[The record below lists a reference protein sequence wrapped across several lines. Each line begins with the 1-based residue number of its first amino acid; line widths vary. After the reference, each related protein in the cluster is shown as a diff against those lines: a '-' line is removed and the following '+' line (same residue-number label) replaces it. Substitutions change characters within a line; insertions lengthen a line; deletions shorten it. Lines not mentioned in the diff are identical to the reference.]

1 MGLPDG
7 PFWGLICL
15 VKLQLESLPTHLQQQ
30 LLPAYLISGDD
41 PLLTSEAADAIRAK
55 ARASGFT
62 EREVHFF
69 DRGADWD
76 VVRTSVSS
84 MSLFAEKRIV
94 EIRLPTG
101 KPGVTGARV
110 LMAVIGSL
118 DPDTLLLVLTGRLD
132 RDAQNADW
140 VRALESKGGWLAIWP
155 IPTDRLIAW
164 LKARAKRMDLNI
176 SDDALE
182 LLSDRTEGNLLAA
195 RQELEKLKLALP
207 DGKIS
212 AEAVLASVADSA
224 RFDVSELSESLL
236 EGDTARA
243 LRVLNGLKG
252 EGVELPLVLWACIK
266 AVRDLWGAAHGDAG
280 GARSW
285 QRHSAAL
292 EKGKR
297 RAHSLPYARLAARA
311 ERADRMAKG
320 RLSGDAW
327 DELALLAADLC
338 GRPALP
344 LRGSVVT
351 QAR

>member
-1 MGLPDG
+1 LDA
-7 PFWGLICL
+7 
-15 VKLQLESLPTHLQQQ
+15 HLQQH
-30 LLPAYLISGDD
+30 LLPAYLISGDE
-41 PLLTSEAADAIRAK
+41 PLLTGEAADAVRAK

-84 MSLFAEKRIV
+84 MSLFAERRIV
-94 EIRLPTG
+94 EVRLPTG

-110 LMAVIGSL
+110 LVDVINSL
-118 DPDTLLLVLTGRLD
+118 DSDTLLMVLTGRLD
-132 RDAQNADW
+132 RDAQNAEW
-140 VRALESKGGWLAIWP
+140 VRTLESKGAWLAVWP
-155 IPTDRLIAW
+155 IPTDRLHAW
-164 LKARAKRMDLNI
+164 LKARAKRMNLSV
-176 SDDALE
+176 SDDAVE
-182 LLSDRTEGNLLAA
+182 LLAERTEGNLLAA
-195 RQELEKLKLALP
+195 RQELEKLRLAIP
-207 DGKIS
+207 DGRVS
-212 AEAVLASVADSA
+212 VEAVLASVADSA

-266 AVRDLWGAAHGDAG
+266 AVRDLWGSTQAETG

-297 RAHSLPYARLAARA
+297 RAHSLPYVRLATRA

-320 RLSGDAW
+320 RLAGDAW

-344 LRGSVVT
+344 LRQNMLTRDG
-351 QAR
+351 

>member
-1 MGLPDG
+1 M
-7 PFWGLICL
+7 
-15 VKLQLESLPTHLQQQ
+15 KLQLESLTTHLQQQ

-41 PLLTSEAADAIRAK
+41 PLLTSEAADAVRAK

-110 LMAVIGSL
+110 LMQVIASL
-118 DPDTLLLVLTGRLD
+118 DADTLLLVLTGRLD
-132 RDAQNADW
+132 RDAQNAEW
-140 VRALESKGGWLAIWP
+140 ARALESKGAWLAVWP
-155 IPTDRLIAW
+155 IPSDRLVAW
-164 LKARAKRMDLNI
+164 LKARAKRMDLI
-176 SDDALE
+176 VSDDALE
-182 LLSDRTEGNLLAA
+182 LLADRTEGNLLAA
-195 RQELEKLKLALP
+195 RQELEKLRLAIP
-207 DGKIS
+207 DGKVS
-212 AEAVLASVADSA
+212 VGAVLASVADSA

-236 EGDTARA
+236 EGDAARA

-266 AVRDLWGAAHGDAG
+266 AVRDLWGASHGG
-280 GARSW
+280 GAPSW

-297 RAHSLPYARLAARA
+297 RAHSLPYARLATRA

-327 DELALLAADLC
+327 DELALLTADLC

-344 LRGSVVT
+344 LRQSMLTRSQSSFNHSGY
-351 QAR
+351 

>member
-1 MGLPDG
+1 
-7 PFWGLICL
+7 
-15 VKLQLESLPTHLQQQ
+15 VKLQPESLAAHFQQK
-30 LLPAYLISGDD
+30 LLPAYLISGDE
-41 PLLTSEAADAIRAK
+41 PLLTGEAADAVRAA
-55 ARASGFT
+55 ARANGFT

-76 VVRTSVSS
+76 VVRTSVNS

-94 EIRLPTG
+94 EVRLPTG

-110 LMAVIGSL
+110 LVEVINSL
-118 DPDTLLLVLTGRLD
+118 GPDTLLLVLTGRLD
-132 RDAQNADW
+132 RDAQNAEW
-140 VRALESKGGWLAIWP
+140 VRTLDSKGGWLTVWP
-155 IPTDRLIAW
+155 IPSDRLVAW
-164 LKARAKRMDLNI
+164 LRARAKRMELEV
-176 SDDALE
+176 SDDAVE
-182 LLSDRTEGNLLAA
+182 LLADRTEGNLLAA
-195 RQELEKLKLALP
+195 RQEMEKLRLAHP
-207 DGKIS
+207 NTRIT
-212 AEAVLASVADSA
+212 AETVLASVADSA

-236 EGDTARA
+236 EGDAARA
-243 LRVLNGLKG
+243 LRVLIGLKG

-266 AVRDLWGAAHGDAG
+266 AVRDLWSASHGESG

-344 LRGSVVT
+344 LRGSVIT

>member
-1 MGLPDG
+1 
-7 PFWGLICL
+7 
-15 VKLQLESLPTHLQQQ
+15 VKLQLDSLGAHLQQH
-30 LLPAYLISGDD
+30 LLPAYLISGDE
-41 PLLTSEAADAIRAK
+41 PLLTGEAADAVRAK

-84 MSLFAEKRIV
+84 MSLFAERRIV
-94 EIRLPTG
+94 EVRLPTG

-110 LMAVIGSL
+110 LIDVIKSL
-118 DPDTLLLVLTGRLD
+118 GPDTLLLVLTGRLD
-132 RDAQNADW
+132 RDAQNAEW
-140 VRALESKGGWLAIWP
+140 VKALESKGGWLVVWP
-155 IPTDRLIAW
+155 IPTDRLTTW
-164 LKARAKRMDLNI
+164 LKARAKRMDLNVT
-176 SDDALE
+176 DEALE
-182 LLSDRTEGNLLAA
+182 LLADRTEGNLLAA
-195 RQELEKLKLALP
+195 RQELEKLRLAIP
-207 DGKIS
+207 DGRVS

-224 RFDVSELSESLL
+224 RFDISELSECLL

-243 LRVLNGLKG
+243 LRVLNGLRG

-266 AVRDLWGAAHGDAG
+266 AVRDLWGAAYGDGSG
-280 GARSW
+280 GRSW

-297 RAHSLPYARLAARA
+297 RAHSLSYARLAARA

-344 LRGSVVT
+344 LRQSMLIRHTG
-351 QAR
+351 